1 MSNFLLNKYVAIKKY
16 NCYKRNTIKDIEKK
30 SKNTWD
36 VRKRDVGAA
45 PWRQRWNIWFW
56 KPGLEVTFSS
66 ENEAKNPEIAAE
78 YLGQI

>member
-1 MSNFLLNKYVAIKKY
+1 MSNFLLNNYVAIKKY
-16 NCYKRNTIKDIEKK
+16 NCYKRCTII
-30 SKNTWD
+30 
-36 VRKRDVGAA
+36 VRKRDVDAE